1 MSSIKPPECQHI
13 LCSLASCWEK
23 GASVA
28 PLLVPLI
35 TKLSHRREPSHI
47 YASDACLSLANQQ
60 LGAAASECQIH
71 RIVE

>member
-35 TKLSHRREPSHI
+35 TKLSHRREPTVTSMLQTLVS
-47 YASDACLSLANQQ
+47 AWQTSSLVLLPQNAKFIE
-60 LGAAASECQIH
+60 S
-71 RIVE
+71 